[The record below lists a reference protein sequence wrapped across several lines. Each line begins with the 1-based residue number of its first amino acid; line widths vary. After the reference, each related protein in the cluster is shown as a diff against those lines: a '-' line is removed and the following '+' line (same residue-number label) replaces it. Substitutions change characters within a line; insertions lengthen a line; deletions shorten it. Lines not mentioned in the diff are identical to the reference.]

1 MGNTDSSQKYI
12 AFKMAMFMSSLFIM
26 GNNFRKVIKIY
37 SDRGL
42 YKQGKRKKGF
52 SKSVIIG
59 I

>member
-1 MGNTDSSQKYI
+1 
-12 AFKMAMFMSSLFIM
+12 MAMFMSSLFIM